1 MINIWR
7 DTARVGEH
15 QLQIAWVGLED
26 GGPAWELMS
35 TIYTNASI
43 YPEKNLRVMRLNS
56 VTKRAIER
64 KYGMTLLYAN
74 VSSVSSDVVSIDEP
88 RIRMTDFLSIGIY
101 TKI

>member
-1 MINIWR
+1 MVNIWR

-35 TIYTNASI
+35 TIYTNAFI
-43 YPEKNLRVMRLNS
+43 YLEQNLRVMRLNS

-64 KYGMTLLYAN
+64 KYGMDLLYAN
-74 VSSVSSDVVSIDEP
+74 VSSVSSDVVPWMNQE
-88 RIRMTDFLSIGIY
+88 Y
-101 TKI
+101 V